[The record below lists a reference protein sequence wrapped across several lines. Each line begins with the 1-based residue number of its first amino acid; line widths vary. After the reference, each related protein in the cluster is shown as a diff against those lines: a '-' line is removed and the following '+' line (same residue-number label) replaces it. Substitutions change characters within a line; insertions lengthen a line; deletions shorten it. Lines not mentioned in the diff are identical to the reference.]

1 LRYADAG
8 SDSSVKVQVIIAD
21 DQTGVF
27 ITVIGNIAA
36 AIVFFLFSFFTP
48 ESFRFWFRIAALILV
63 LAAIA
68 MLLFWLRLRQKF
80 KV

>member
-1 LRYADAG
+1 MEQQK
-8 SDSSVKVQVIIAD
+8 SKNKVVQQY
-21 DQTGVF
+21 QTGVF
-27 ITVIGNIAA
+27 ITVIGNVAA
-36 AIVFFLFSFFTP
+36 AMVFFLFSFFTP